1 MSVQCTTWAKH
12 TNNLTEPLVYRML
25 FLREFAAA
33 EMGDS
38 EANESGIASDKAIP
52 ASARPE
58 KVSSVGIAKS
68 GEAFVPTYVY
78 EAMRENKRF
87 DTMRV
92 SKVGLLDCVAVT
104 NLTTPSAWTSRR
116 RRGIHGFLFG
126 DITRGAVVSRL
137 TT

>member
-1 MSVQCTTWAKH
+1 MLAAF
-12 TNNLTEPLVYRML
+12 RML

-38 EANESGIASDKAIP
+38 EPNGSGVASDKAIP
-52 ASARPE
+52 ASAKPE
-58 KVSSVGIAKS
+58 KVTSGGIAKS

-92 SKVGLLDCVAVT
+92 SQSSLSSCIALANGMSR
-104 NLTTPSAWTSRR
+104 PS
-116 RRGIHGFLFG
+116 
-126 DITRGAVVSRL
+126 
-137 TT
+137 

>member
-1 MSVQCTTWAKH
+1 MLAAF
-12 TNNLTEPLVYRML
+12 RML

-38 EANESGIASDKAIP
+38 EPNGSGVASDKAIP
-52 ASARPE
+52 
-58 KVSSVGIAKS
+58 AKS

-92 SKVGLLDCVAVT
+92 SQSSMSSCIALANGMSR
-104 NLTTPSAWTSRR
+104 PS
-116 RRGIHGFLFG
+116 
-126 DITRGAVVSRL
+126 
-137 TT
+137 

>member
-1 MSVQCTTWAKH
+1 MLAAF
-12 TNNLTEPLVYRML
+12 RML

-38 EANESGIASDKAIP
+38 EPNGSGVASDKAIP
-52 ASARPE
+52 ASAKPE
-58 KVSSVGIAKS
+58 KATSGGIAKS

-92 SKVGLLDCVAVT
+92 SEM
-104 NLTTPSAWTSRR
+104 SAYAYTALADNEY
-116 RRGIHGFLFG
+116 IPP
-126 DITRGAVVSRL
+126 
-137 TT
+137 

>member
-1 MSVQCTTWAKH
+1 
-12 TNNLTEPLVYRML
+12 ML

-38 EANESGIASDKAIP
+38 EPNGSEIVSDNAIP
-52 ASARPE
+52 ASAKPE
-58 KVSSVGIAKS
+58 KVSSGGIAKR

-92 SKVGLLDCVAVT
+92 SAGWRCTSIFSL
-104 NLTTPSAWTSRR
+104 LTTLPSAARTPGRR
-116 RRGIHGFLFG
+116 GGIHGLLPR
-126 DITRGAVVSRL
+126 DLARGVAIPRFAP
-137 TT
+137 